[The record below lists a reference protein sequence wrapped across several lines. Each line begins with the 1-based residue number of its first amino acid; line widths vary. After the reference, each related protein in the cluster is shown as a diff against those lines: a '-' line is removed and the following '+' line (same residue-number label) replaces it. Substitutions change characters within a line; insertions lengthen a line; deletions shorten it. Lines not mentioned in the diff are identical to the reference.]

1 MASHQEC
8 VLFGHLHV
16 NKNIVPTCIL
26 VNHEF
31 SILQY
36 GGVVVFSDSKKFV
49 LIQCVL
55 LLLDYGQTKPKP
67 KPRGA
72 KKAKKLTAV
81 EQEGESKCL
90 FRATDGK
97 KKLSTVVYL
106 HYMLFSTNNLY
117 SNHLFI
123 KFHSQ

>member
-1 MASHQEC
+1 M
-8 VLFGHLHV
+8 
-16 NKNIVPTCIL
+16 

-36 GGVVVFSDSKKFV
+36 GGLVVLSDSKKFV
-49 LIQCVL
+49 LIQCVFFV
-55 LLLDYGQTKPKP
+55 LDYGQTKP

-97 KKLSTVVYL
+97 KKLSTVVCL

-123 KFHSQ
+123 KFYSQ